1 MCIVQTSGSGDG
13 AGRAE
18 EQPVAENDKAHSI
31 SAGPESDLVKEL
43 RRRNAELTVAITA
56 RDQFL
61 SVAAHE
67 LRNPMTPIFGH
78 VQLLL
83 KVARSADD
91 EKLERIISGLEQLDQ
106 LTERYV
112 RRATMLLNLS
122 RITAG
127 KLELDPVP
135 IDLSSL
141 VCDVIQSLTP
151 AAHHAGSPLGV
162 NVADRVRGMWDRL
175 AVEQITDN
183 LLSNAIKYGAG
194 QPIKIT
200 LASDGTT
207 AILHVQDNGIGISE
221 ADQVRIFGRFERA
234 VTRRAHGGFGIGLWV
249 VRQLVD
255 AMGGEIAV
263 MSKPGSG
270 STFTVTLPIA
280 PPLQEEAR
288 MPIDNAP

>member
-1 MCIVQTSGSGDG
+1 
-13 AGRAE
+13 
-18 EQPVAENDKAHSI
+18 
-31 SAGPESDLVKEL
+31 L
-43 RRRNAELTVAITA
+43 RRRNAELTMAITA

-67 LRNPMTPIFGH
+67 LRNPITPIFGH

-91 EKLERIISGLEQLDQ
+91 AKLERIISGLEQLDQ

-112 RRATMLLNLS
+112 RRATMLLDLS

-141 VCDVIQSLTP
+141 VRDVIQSLTP

-200 LASDGTT
+200 LTSDGTT
-207 AILHVQDNGIGISE
+207 ASLHVQDNGIGISE
-221 ADQVRIFGRFERA
+221 ADQARIFGRFERA

-255 AMGGEIAV
+255 ALGGEIVV

-280 PPLQEEAR
+280 HPPQEGAR
-288 MPIDNAP
+288 MPLDNAS